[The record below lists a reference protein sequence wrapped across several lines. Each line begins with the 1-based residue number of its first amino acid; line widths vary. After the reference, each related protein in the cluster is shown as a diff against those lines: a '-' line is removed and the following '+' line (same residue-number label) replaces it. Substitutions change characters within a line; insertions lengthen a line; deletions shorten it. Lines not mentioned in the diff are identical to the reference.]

1 MFNFLKKTKTVPV
14 KEEKFRLSSR
24 SLSKL
29 EGVHPKLVSVVKR
42 AIQVTRE
49 DFAVGEGVRSRER
62 QRELVNKGAS
72 KTMNSRHLVQ
82 SDGYS
87 HAVDLFWYKDGKI
100 SWDTDNV
107 ENFYSLDPN
116 KEYEGYQEIGYAM
129 LTAAKELGVK
139 IRWGADWD
147 MDSQHTDHKFLDWV
161 HFELPRGA
169 Y

>member
-1 MFNFLKKTKTVPV
+1 MFKMFRRKPKKS
-14 KEEKFRLSSR
+14 KFHLSKK

-42 AIQVTRE
+42 AIEITDA
-49 DFAVGEGVRSRER
+49 DFAVGEGVRSKAR
-62 QRELVNKGAS
+62 QRQLVAKGAS

-87 HAVDLFWYKDGKI
+87 HAVDLFWYKDGGI

-107 ENFYSLDPN
+107 ENFYSLDPDE
-116 KEYEGYQEIGYAM
+116 EYLGYQEIGYAM
-129 LTAAKELGVK
+129 LTAAKELGVR

-147 MDSQHTDHKFLDWV
+147 MDGQHTDHKFLDWV
-161 HFELPRGA
+161 HFELPKGA